1 MRKLNTIQD
10 KYLLNHAYATDTPDK
25 SGANHFYTVM
35 DAEDRLIMGYIRF
48 QQGARGGL
56 VPPNGLRDDD
66 LLEILTK
73 HRLDL
78 DIYHRVITPE
88 NVKACH
94 DAGIEVNVWTVDTL
108 EDAQRVIACGVDY
121 ITSNILE

>member
-10 KYLLNHAYATDTPDK
+10 KYLLNHAYATDNPDK

-48 QQGARGGL
+48 QQGARTGL

-66 LLEILTK
+66 LLEIVRDRLTGFQNG
-73 HRLDL
+73 
-78 DIYHRVITPE
+78 PFPCEE
-88 NVKACH
+88 NAKALAAIEEALTWLKKRTNDRAARGVLGHEVK
-94 DAGIEVNVWTVDTL
+94 
-108 EDAQRVIACGVDY
+108 
-121 ITSNILE
+121 